1 MESSSLSPPERKK
14 IPGTAGGT
22 QRESEDRVAEAT
34 WKERK
39 IESVVYVHTSV
50 QLGLF
55 PKERKT
61 EKRSWYFVSNYFFPA
76 TRAKARA

>member
-34 WKERK
+34 WKEIK
-39 IESVVYVHTSV
+39 IESVVSVHTSV

-55 PKERKT
+55 PK
-61 EKRSWYFVSNYFFPA
+61 
-76 TRAKARA
+76 